1 MQVSV
6 FTLFT
11 WVAASASYAQTLQPA
26 GNGQAFGHSQPGL
39 VMHHVIA
46 TTGSYPSPTIASP
59 DGIGTV
65 HLHAGNEPAYGEP
78 SLQGQLVV
86 KSSFENLFNLVG
98 TTYGGDGVT
107 NFALP
112 DLGGRFAVSTGTP
125 DWGDSPLLPG
135 QVFGNPLS
143 QLTLASLPE
152 HRHTLGDGSMLT
164 TYAGQGQPL
173 SKLSPSMPLTYMIAV
188 QGYFPSVIA
197 FPMIGM
203 VRLFAGN
210 FAPAGWLPADGRLL
224 DVDEYETLFQVIG
237 TTYGGDGTTN
247 FALPDLRGR
256 VAVGA
261 GQGAGLNLLPGQY
274 TGAPEVSLGI
284 SKLPQHVHSLLDGSD
299 STNPA
304 GGSEEYSNLQPSLGI
319 KYLIALTG
327 LYPDYEN
334 IAFDP
339 QTPALGEVIAF
350 AGINVPNG
358 TAECAGQLLPIV
370 QNLALFSLL
379 GTAYGGDGIVSFAL
393 PNLRG
398 RVPIGV
404 GNGYTVGQV
413 VGSATNALT
422 TSTMASHTHEIT
434 PVIFDD
440 GFE

>member
-1 MQVSV
+1 
-6 FTLFT
+6 
-11 WVAASASYAQTLQPA
+11 
-26 GNGQAFGHSQPGL
+26 
-39 VMHHVIA
+39 
-46 TTGSYPSPTIASP
+46 
-59 DGIGTV
+59 
-65 HLHAGNEPAYGEP
+65 
-78 SLQGQLVV
+78 
-86 KSSFENLFNLVG
+86 
-98 TTYGGDGVT
+98 
-107 NFALP
+107 
-112 DLGGRFAVSTGTP
+112 
-125 DWGDSPLLPG
+125 
-135 QVFGNPLS
+135 
-143 QLTLASLPE
+143 
-152 HRHTLGDGSMLT
+152 
-164 TYAGQGQPL
+164 
-173 SKLSPSMPLTYMIAV
+173 
-188 QGYFPSVIA
+188 
-197 FPMIGM
+197 
-203 VRLFAGN
+203 
-210 FAPAGWLPADGRLL
+210 
-224 DVDEYETLFQVIG
+224 
-237 TTYGGDGTTN
+237 
-247 FALPDLRGR
+247 
-256 VAVGA
+256 
-261 GQGAGLNLLPGQY
+261 
-274 TGAPEVSLGI
+274 
-284 SKLPQHVHSLLDGSD
+284 LPQHVHSLLDGSD